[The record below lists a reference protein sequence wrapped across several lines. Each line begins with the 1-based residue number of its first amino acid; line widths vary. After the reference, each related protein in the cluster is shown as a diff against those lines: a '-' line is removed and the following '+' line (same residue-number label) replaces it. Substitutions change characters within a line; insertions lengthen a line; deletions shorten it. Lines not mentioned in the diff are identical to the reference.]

1 MSNRIRIQLNG
12 IDALRK
18 FVHTVSAFESD
29 VNIIKGRNVFDAKS
43 IMGVIDI
50 APNESA
56 TYVEILSD
64 DQVEIEKFNAAMEE
78 YKAWE

>member
-12 IDALRK
+12 IDTLRK

-50 APNESA
+50 APDESA
-56 TYVEILSD
+56 TYVEILSN
-64 DQVEIEKFNAAMEE
+64 DQNEIERFNAAMEE
-78 YKAWE
+78 YRA